1 MMAGPSYSDLPK
13 PKKPHRLDKD
23 TRHED
28 GVVRFRDRETELKRD
43 IRRAKLLEDTS
54 QLTIW
59 EAERA
64 RDLQER
70 LQRANETGIPA
81 ETLASAVYHREARM
95 PILSSWWKLI
105 EEHQDQPQGFVTLR
119 PQGML
124 YRADDLFSVRPADLL
139 KRVKND
145 FNRQGITAAPGFG
158 FFGLDA
164 DFDANRYGGVWD
176 FHVHGIVVGEKLK
189 AIDNLKKMRKY
200 DNARLDPLEQGLPVS
215 PRIQVKEPLF
225 NLPDP
230 ITYCLESW
238 VPHRPTRIVE
248 DGSRKRSTTKKEIPS
263 PFKQRWLIRMDMWSI
278 EDFIL
283 LSNLRPTKAGFQLI
297 HP

>member
-1 MMAGPSYSDLPK
+1 MAGHSYSDLPK
-13 PKKPHRLDKD
+13 PKKPHRLDRD

-28 GVVRFRDRETELKRD
+28 GIVRLRERETELRRD
-43 IRRAKLLEDTS
+43 IRRDKLLKDTS
-54 QLTIW
+54 KLTIW

-64 RDLQER
+64 RDLQGR
-70 LQRANETGIPA
+70 LQRANETGVPA
-81 ETLASAVYHREARM
+81 QTFASAVYHREARM
-95 PILSSWWKLI
+95 PILSSLWKKV
-105 EEHQDQPQGFVTLR
+105 EEHADQPQGLVTLR

-124 YRADDLFSVRPADLL
+124 YRADDLFTVKPADLV
-139 KRVKND
+139 KRLRND
-145 FNRQGITAAPGFG
+145 FNRKGITAAPGFG

-164 DFDANRYGGVWD
+164 DFDANRYGGVFD
-176 FHVHGIVVGEKLK
+176 FHFHGIIVGEKLH
-189 AIDNLKKMRKY
+189 AIENLRDMRKY
-200 DNARLDPLEQGLPVS
+200 DKARLNPLEHGLKPS
-215 PRIQVKEPLF
+215 NRWQVQEPLF

-248 DGSRKRSTTKKEIPS
+248 DGSRKRSTTKREIPS
-263 PFKQRWLIRMDMWSI
+263 PYKQRWLIWMDQQRI

>member
-1 MMAGPSYSDLPK
+1 MAGSSYSDLPK
-13 PKKPHRLDKD
+13 PKKPHRLYRD

-28 GVVRFRDRETELKRD
+28 GVVRFRDHETELRRD
-43 IRRAKLLEDTS
+43 IRRAKLLGDVGD
-54 QLTIW
+54 LAGW
-59 EAERA
+59 EVDRA

-70 LQRANETGIPA
+70 LSIANQTGIPA
-81 ETLASAVYHREARM
+81 KTLASAVYHRKARM
-95 PILSSWWKLI
+95 PILSSFWKKV
-105 EEHQDQPQGFVTLR
+105 EEYQDQPQGFVTLR

-124 YRADDLFSVRPADLL
+124 VRADDLHSVKPDSLV
-139 KRVKND
+139 KRLRND

-164 DFDANRYGGVWD
+164 DFDADRYGGVFD
-176 FHVHGIVVGEKLK
+176 FHFHGIVVGEKRQATEDLR
-189 AIDNLKKMRKY
+189 KMRKY
-200 DNARLDPLEQGLPVS
+200 DPSRADPLEHGLKESHRVE
-215 PRIQVKEPLF
+215 VKEPLF

-263 PFKQRWLIRMDMWSI
+263 PYKQRWLIWTDMWSI

-283 LSNLRPTKAGFQLI
+283 LSNLRPTRTGFELI